1 MWDFENRIVQAVVPD
16 ADTVTLKY
24 DPFGRRIQKSG
35 PATTTNYLYD
45 GNNPLEEVDNSGNL
59 LSRYNQTTRID
70 EELSEVRAGTTSYY
84 QADGPGS
91 VTSLSNA
98 SGVLA
103 NTYTYNSFGNLNASS
118 GTLTNPF
125 RFTGR
130 EFDSETGLYFYR
142 ARYVD
147 SSTGR
152 FISEDPL
159 GFKGGVNFYVFVL
172 NNPVNLR
179 DPLGLKACENCT
191 NAAPL
196 PANSPKCDSYGSETY
211 FGTSLKC
218 FCKCAGDSA
227 WSEQVRGCLAR
238 EHDRGTNPFV
248 AHQRCYRAAGLTSAP
263 WGVISKC
270 YQECL
275 AQPSGPG
282 FPNMTPF

>member
-227 WSEQVRGCLAR
+227 WSEQVRGCLAC

-248 AHQRCYRAAGLTSAP
+248 AHQRCYRAAGLRAHRGALSASVTKNV
-263 WGVISKC
+263 WLS
-270 YQECL
+270 
-275 AQPSGPG
+275 PSGQV
-282 FPNMTPF
+282 FRT